1 MSPDRPAI
9 RSQLN
14 VLFERNVAVLWGSPG
29 RLLVLLIQPPLI
41 GALVGLAWGGTRAS
55 TMTFFILSLAAI
67 YLGCLNA
74 CASIVRERAVYERE
88 RMTGLSI
95 VAFVVSKLMLLTWIS
110 LVQALALLWTTA
122 QWVRFETGFIED
134 GLLFLYLALT
144 GIAASALGLLISAW
158 SRSPTTAVIGVP
170 VIMLPQIIFSKTVL
184 GSRVEDVAALSA
196 AGRATLT
203 WWSHDALE
211 AAGLSWDWSAGLFSP
226 LMLVAIACICV
237 ALAMLKLRLDEV

>member
-1 MSPDRPAI
+1 
-9 RSQLN
+9 
-14 VLFERNVAVLWGSPG
+14 
-29 RLLVLLIQPPLI
+29 
-41 GALVGLAWGGTRAS
+41 
-55 TMTFFILSLAAI
+55 MTYFILSLAAI

-74 CASIVRERAVYERE
+74 CTSIVRERAVYERE

-144 GIAASALGLLISAW
+144 GIAASALGLLISAC

-184 GSRVEDVAALSA
+184 GSRVEDVTVLSA
-196 AGRATLT
+196 MGRAILT

-226 LMLVAIACICV
+226 LMLVAIAGICV